1 MKKEDSGLAGLGRLI
16 EYGLV
21 NKKYPLA
28 YTCGTPG
35 GFSTVGLSLGA
46 RHCVLAS
53 LRTPAEQVIVLPGIT
68 IKVSCR
74 TRTVPSKGCAP

>member
-53 LRTPAEQVIVLPGIT
+53 LRTPAEQSDRIAGNYDQGF
-68 IKVSCR
+68 
-74 TRTVPSKGCAP
+74 VPN